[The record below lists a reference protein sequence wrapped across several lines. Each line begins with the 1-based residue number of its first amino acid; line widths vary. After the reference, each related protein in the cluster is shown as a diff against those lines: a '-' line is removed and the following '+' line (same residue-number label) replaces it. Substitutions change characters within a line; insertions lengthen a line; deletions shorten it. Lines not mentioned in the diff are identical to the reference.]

1 MLLEQVVIN
10 LMEHIPSM
18 PVLLLGRLLGG
29 LSTSLLFTAFESW
42 MVSSFA
48 CCRCWTD
55 SDIFLL
61 LTG

>member
-48 CCRCWTD
+48 AVDAGPTD
-55 SDIFLL
+55 SDIVCC
-61 LTG
+61 